1 MATQKMLKFVN
12 LGREMPEKRDAAS
25 RSEDFHEIYR
35 EFADA
40 KAKEQASRCSQC
52 GVPYC
57 QSHCPLH
64 NNIPDWLRLT
74 AEGRTQEAYLRSQET
89 NTFPEI
95 CGRIC
100 PQDRLCEGNCV
111 IEQSGHGTVTIGA
124 IEKYITDTAWE
135 EGWVQPI
142 APVVE
147 RAESIG
153 IIGAG
158 PGGLAA
164 ADRLRR
170 MGYQVTVYDRHD
182 RAGGLMIYGIPGF
195 KLEKHVV
202 ERRNALLADGGVEF
216 VLNANVGEDI
226 SFDAIRGK
234 HDAVLIAT
242 GVYKTRDLDIDNAAA
257 RGVVR
262 ALDYLTA
269 SNRVDLGDEIPD
281 YEDGELNARGKRVVV
296 IGGGDTAMDCVR
308 TAIRQGAQSV
318 KCLYRRDR
326 ANMPGSQ
333 REVQNAE
340 EEGVEFVWMSAP
352 GAFAGH
358 VTGEAMIA
366 QEVDVDGDPIAIAS
380 VRVQKMRLGAPDVSG
395 RQSPELIEGA
405 DYDEPADLV
414 IKALGFEPED
424 LPRLW
429 GVEGLEVTRWG
440 TIKADYQT
448 HSTSLPGVYAVGD
461 IVRGASLVVWAIRD
475 GREAADSIANWLSDA
490 ARVAA
495 E

>member
-1 MATQKMLKFVN
+1 MATQKMLKFVSV
-12 LGREMPEKRDAAS
+12 GKETPEKRPPTLRAQ
-25 RSEDFHEIYR
+25 DFHEIYR
-35 EFADA
+35 EYAA
-40 KAKEQASRCSQC
+40 EKAAEQAGRCSQC

-74 AEGRTQEAYLRSQET
+74 AEGRLQEAYEISQAT

-111 IEQSGHGTVTIGA
+111 IENSGHGTVTIGSV
-124 IEKYITDTAWE
+124 EKYITDTAWE
-135 EGWVQPI
+135 NGWVKPI
-142 APVVE
+142 RPAAE
-147 RAESIG
+147 RSESVA

-164 ADRLRR
+164 ADMLRR
-170 MGYQVTVYDRHD
+170 KGYQVTVYDRYD
-182 RAGGLMIYGIPGF
+182 RAGGLLTYGIPGF
-195 KLEKHVV
+195 KLEKPVV
-202 ERRNALLADGGVEF
+202 MQRIEQLELAGVSF
-216 VLNANVGEDI
+216 VMNCNIGVDL
-226 SFDAIRGK
+226 SFDAIRGQ

-242 GVYKTRDLDIDNAAA
+242 GVYKSRDIEAP
-257 RGVVR
+257 GVGAKGIVK

-269 SNRVDLGDEIPD
+269 SNRKSFGDEVPEFD
-281 YEDGELNARGKRVVV
+281 SGALNAEGKRVVV

-308 TAIRQGAQSV
+308 TAIRQGALSV

-340 EEGVEFVWMSAP
+340 EEGVEFVWLSAP
-352 GAFAGH
+352 KGF
-358 VTGEAMIA
+358 TGGT
-366 QEVDVDGDPIAIAS
+366 EVEGVM
-380 VRVQKMRLGAPDVSG
+380 VQKMRLGAPDATG

-405 DYDEPADLV
+405 DYIEPADLV
-414 IKALGFEPED
+414 VQALGFEPEEI
-424 LPRLW
+424 PTLW
-429 GVEGLEVTRWG
+429 GVPELAVTRWG
-440 TIKADYQT
+440 TIKADFRT
-448 HSTSLPGVYAVGD
+448 HATSLPGVYAAGD

-475 GREAADSIANWLSDA
+475 GREAAEAIMAYLA
-490 ARVAA
+490 QPVVVAA